1 MAGRDATISSRNL
14 DAGNKPA
21 GGLLK
26 GIMKP
31 LADLLIPTKR
41 SKARAAKGGGGIG
54 GALGGAVGQAIGGDT
69 GKAVGTAVGGAVDS
83 YVGSQGNRGG
93 GTAYG
98 TGNDTPSG
106 PQEDGIPDAP
116 LT

>member
-1 MAGRDATISSRNL
+1 MASRDATISSRNL

-54 GALGGAVGQAIGGDT
+54 GAIGSAVGQAIGGDT
-69 GKAVGTAVGGAVDS
+69 GKAVGSAVGGAVDS

-93 GTAYG
+93 S
-98 TGNDTPSG
+98 TGYDAGSETTSG
-106 PQEDGIPDAP
+106 RQEDGIPDAP